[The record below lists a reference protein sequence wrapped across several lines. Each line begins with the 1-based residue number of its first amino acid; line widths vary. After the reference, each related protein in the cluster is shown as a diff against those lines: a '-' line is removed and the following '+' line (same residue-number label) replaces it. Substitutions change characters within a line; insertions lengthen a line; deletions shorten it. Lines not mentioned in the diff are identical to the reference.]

1 MANRDFSDS
10 VKLSVITENLRKN
23 NGDICCAICGAKLS
37 SINACHFDHIFP
49 FAKGGKSTADNCQ
62 ILCISCNLKKTD
74 KELQDF
80 LLEEKA
86 KQFLTGKKGPISAQ
100 ESDAETT
107 QKSADQSQS
116 SISKETFDQAI
127 SSFISRKGDI
137 HKVDFSREYNHLPSI
152 HYVKKYYGDL
162 HKLKEAFGVEDLTA
176 SWNQETIRA
185 SLEEFVKQHG
195 DIFQKDLTK
204 KNKLPSLPCVLHHFP
219 EYKSFTDVKKNMLN
233 LNVRTSWDKESV
245 IQAGKDY
252 LKKHGKI
259 TENCL
264 RSENGLP
271 TARVVYNYFGSLA
284 AYQQAVGSAVSHK
297 NEFISE
303 EDIENAVNRCFKGTD
318 RVVISMKQFFES
330 FPYSPS
336 TIHKRFGSFD
346 VFCQKYGITVRQS
359 KKAKYSKQEVDDA
372 IAKWVKAGKEIPT
385 SKELCKFG
393 LPSINVIMKYYENWK
408 EPFDLY
414 RKLYDKLN
422 Q

>member
-10 VKLSVITENLRKN
+10 VKLSAITENLRKN

-37 SINACHFDHIFP
+37 SIDACHFDHIFP
-49 FAKGGKSTADNCQ
+49 FSKGGKSTADNCQ

-86 KQFLTGKKGPISAQ
+86 KRFLTGKTGPTSAQ
-100 ESDAETT
+100 ESAAGTVPE
-107 QKSADQSQS
+107 SAGRSQA

-127 SSFISRKGDI
+127 SRFISRKGDI
-137 HKVDFSREYNHLPSI
+137 HKVDFGREYNHLPSI

-176 SWNQETIRA
+176 SWNRETIRA

-204 KNKLPSLPCVLHHFP
+204 KNKLPSLPCVLHYFP

-233 LNVRTSWDKESV
+233 LTVRTSWDRESA

-264 RSENGLP
+264 RSENDLP

-284 AYQQAVGSAVSHK
+284 AYQQAAGSAVSHK
-297 NEFISE
+297 NDFISE
-303 EDIENAVNRCFKGTD
+303 EDIENAVNRFFKGRD
-318 RVVISMKQFFES
+318 RMVVSRKQFFES

-346 VFCQKYGITVRQS
+346 VFCQKYGIIVKQS

-385 SKELCKFG
+385 AKELCKFG
-393 LPSINVIMKYYENWK
+393 LPSISVIMKYYDNWK